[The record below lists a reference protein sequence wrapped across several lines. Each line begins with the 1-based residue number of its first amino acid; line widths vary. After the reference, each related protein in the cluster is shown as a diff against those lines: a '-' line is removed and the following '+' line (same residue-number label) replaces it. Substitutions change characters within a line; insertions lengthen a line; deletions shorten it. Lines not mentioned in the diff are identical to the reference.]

1 MADSLASQIIAAIG
15 GPENIRSLTHCAT
28 RLRFEL
34 VDAGKVDQNALEH
47 MKGVLGAVPQS
58 GDRFQVVIGGAVAT
72 VYEDIMHLPEMAN
85 AGGAVASGNAAGDG
99 GKPMS
104 NAEVKAAARS
114 KARGKVAWLDSFFE
128 YLSDSFRPILGVL
141 LGASIIIAL
150 VNLLIS
156 LGVIP
161 NDEASAGWVFV
172 KAIWKGVFYFLPIM
186 VAYNASKKLK
196 VDPWLGGSI
205 MAMLMTPQFISLM
218 NTKTFGSTVC
228 VENSALGTTSCTANI
243 FGLPMQLS
251 DYSGNVFVPLLM
263 AAVLALVHHGLKRII
278 PDSVQLV
285 FVPLFS
291 MIIVGALTAFI
302 IGPIGVWAG
311 NVLGIGLAWL
321 NNYAPFV
328 FAVLIP
334 LLYPFLVP
342 LGLHWP
348 LNALML
354 MNIQTLR
361 YDFIQGPMG
370 VWNFACFGATAGVLF
385 LAIRDKDKD
394 MRATSLGALAAGLL
408 GGVSEPSLYGI
419 HLRYKLVYK
428 RMLIGCGLGGIVIA
442 VLSWFF
448 PSVTASGQVVHGV
461 TTTAF
466 AFTSLLTIPVFNQM
480 WVYAVSIAVAFL
492 TSFILIITLDYRTP
506 EQKAEVLARAAAESK
521 VESAPAAA
529 APTIAPAAIKV
540 AEATADAEAGSD
552 EAAAA
557 IAQASADTVNAPIA
571 GHVIT
576 LDDTGDPVFA
586 SRALGEG
593 VGIEP
598 TASTVVTPVSGVLQ
612 TVAETGHAF
621 GIKTDDGIEVL
632 VHVGIDT
639 VKMNGE
645 GFAVAVKANQ
655 HVHAGDLLVTVDFD
669 KVKEA
674 GYSTTTLM
682 TVLNTVAFASVT
694 PKTGIDVEAGDA
706 VIDIQR

>member
-1 MADSLASQIIAAIG
+1 MADSLASQIITAIG
-15 GPENIRSLTHCAT
+15 GPENVRSLTHCAT

-34 VDAGKVDQNALEH
+34 VDASKVDQNSLEH
-47 MKGVLGAVPQS
+47 MQGVLGAVPQS
-58 GDRFQVVIGGAVAT
+58 GDRFQVVIGGGVAT
-72 VYEDIMHLPEMAN
+72 VYENIMHLPEMAGV
-85 AGGAVASGNAAGDG
+85 GGASASDDG
-99 GKPMS
+99 QKS
-104 NAEVKAAARS
+104 NADVKAEARS

-156 LGVIP
+156 LNVIP
-161 NDEASAGWVFV
+161 NDEVSAGWVFV

-196 VDPWLGGSI
+196 VDPWLGGAI
-205 MAMLMTPQFISLM
+205 MAMLMTPQFTGLM
-218 NTKTFGSTVC
+218 DAKTTTC
-228 VENSALGTTSCTANI
+228 VENAALGTKSCMASI
-243 FGLPMQLS
+243 FGLPMALS

-263 AAVLALVHHGLKRII
+263 AAVLALVYHGLKRII
-278 PDSVQLV
+278 PESVQLV
-285 FVPLFS
+285 FVPFFC

-302 IGPIGVWAG
+302 IGPIGVWVG
-311 NVLGIGLAWL
+311 NGLGVGLAWM
-321 NNYAPFV
+321 NTHAPFI
-328 FAVLIP
+328 FAIIIP
-334 LLYPFLVP
+334 MLYPFLVP

-354 MNIQTLR
+354 MNIQTLG

-385 LAIRDKDKD
+385 LAVRDKDKD
-394 MRATSLGALAAGLL
+394 MRQTALGALAAGLL

-419 HLRYKLVYK
+419 HLRYKLIYK
-428 RMLIGCGLGGIVIA
+428 RMLVGCGLGGVVIA
-442 VLSWFF
+442 ILGWLF
-448 PSVTASGQVVHGV
+448 PSVTAAGQTVHGV

-480 WVYAVSIAVAFL
+480 WVYAVSIAVSFL
-492 TSFILIITLDYRTP
+492 TSFFLIITFDYRTP
-506 EQKAEVLARAAAESK
+506 EQKAEVLARAAANQKTAVSS
-521 VESAPAAA
+521 VEAKGVAPAAATATATVAATKTEAPAAA
-529 APTIAPAAIKV
+529 A
-540 AEATADAEAGSD
+540 AT
-552 EAAAA
+552 
-557 IAQASADTVNAPIA
+557 TTVVNAPVA
-571 GHVIT
+571 GHVIS
-576 LDDTGDPVFA
+576 LDETGDPVFA

-593 VGIEP
+593 VGIQP
-598 TASTVVTPVSGVLQ
+598 ADSTVVAPVSGVLQ

-621 GIKTDDGIEVL
+621 GIKTDDGVEVL

-645 GFAVAVKANQ
+645 GFDVKVKANE
-655 HVHAGDLLVTVDFD
+655 HVNAGDNLVVVDFD

-694 PKTGIDVEAGDA
+694 PKTGVDVKAGES

>member
-1 MADSLASQIIAAIG
+1 MADSLASQIITAIG
-15 GPENIRSLTHCAT
+15 GPENVRSLTHCAT

-34 VDAGKVDQNALEH
+34 VDASKVDQNSLEH
-47 MKGVLGAVPQS
+47 MQGVLGAVPQS
-58 GDRFQVVIGGAVAT
+58 GDRFQVVIGGGVAT
-72 VYEDIMHLPEMAN
+72 VYENIMHLPEMAGV
-85 AGGAVASGNAAGDG
+85 GGASASDDG
-99 GKPMS
+99 QKS
-104 NAEVKAAARS
+104 NADVKAEARS

-156 LGVIP
+156 LNVIP
-161 NDEASAGWVFV
+161 NDEVSAGWVFV

-196 VDPWLGGSI
+196 VDPWLGGAI
-205 MAMLMTPQFISLM
+205 MAMLMTPQFTGLM
-218 NTKTFGSTVC
+218 DAKTTTC
-228 VENSALGTTSCTANI
+228 VENAALGTKSCMASI
-243 FGLPMQLS
+243 FGLPMALS

-263 AAVLALVHHGLKRII
+263 AAVLALVYHGLKRII
-278 PDSVQLV
+278 PESVQLV
-285 FVPLFS
+285 FVPFFC

-302 IGPIGVWAG
+302 IGPIGVWVG
-311 NVLGIGLAWL
+311 NGLGVGLAWM
-321 NNYAPFV
+321 NTHAPFI
-328 FAVLIP
+328 FAIIIP
-334 LLYPFLVP
+334 MLYPFLVP

-354 MNIQTLR
+354 MNIQTLG

-385 LAIRDKDKD
+385 LAVRDKDKD
-394 MRATSLGALAAGLL
+394 MRQTALGALAAGLL

-419 HLRYKLVYK
+419 HLRYKLIYK
-428 RMLIGCGLGGIVIA
+428 RMLVGCGLGGVVIA
-442 VLSWFF
+442 ILGWLF
-448 PSVTASGQVVHGV
+448 PSVTAAGQTVHGV

-480 WVYAVSIAVAFL
+480 WVYAVSIAVSFL
-492 TSFILIITLDYRTP
+492 TSFLLIITFDYRTP
-506 EQKAEVLARAAAESK
+506 EQKAEVLARAAANQKTAVSS
-521 VESAPAAA
+521 VEAKGVAPAAA
-529 APTIAPAAIKV
+529 T
-540 AEATADAEAGSD
+540 ATATV
-552 EAAAA
+552 AA
-557 IAQASADTVNAPIA
+557 TTVVNAPVA
-571 GHVIT
+571 GHVIS
-576 LDDTGDPVFA
+576 LDETGDPVFA

-593 VGIEP
+593 VGIQP
-598 TASTVVTPVSGVLQ
+598 ADSTVVAPVSGVLQ

-621 GIKTDDGIEVL
+621 GIKTDDGVEVL

-645 GFAVAVKANQ
+645 GFDVKVKANE
-655 HVHAGDLLVTVDFD
+655 HVNAGDNLVVVDFD

-694 PKTGIDVEAGDA
+694 PKTGVDVKAGES